1 MERCV
6 CPPPHSD
13 KDINDKTNELPKEKI
28 VPANVTKKRLN
39 SKGFK
44 IAQLNIRSMVK
55 KIDEFRMY
63 ALNHQYDII
72 CVNETWLDNTVNN
85 HEVKLDGYDLV
96 RNDRNRH
103 GGGVAMFIR
112 SIRLIIK

>member
-6 CPPPHSD
+6 CPPPYSD
-13 KDINDKTNELPKEKI
+13 KEINGKTNELPEEKTAS
-28 VPANVTKKRLN
+28 ANVTKTRLN

-55 KIDEFRMY
+55 NIDEFRMY

-85 HEVKLDGYDLV
+85 HDRDRV
-96 RNDRNRH
+96 RW
-103 GGGVAMFIR
+103 
-112 SIRLIIK
+112 IRLSS